1 MSAQVLQFFRR
12 APAAPV
18 VRDWTQQ
25 ELAEFY
31 RVESALLQAG
41 VLLETDR
48 GVSDEG
54 EPWFI
59 FCRGESGDVFIHFAR
74 IDGEYV
80 VDGASF
86 EHPARG
92 PDFAA
97 LVRRLIDAYPLAK
110 AKERGGPNVF
120 MHPAALLIALVG
132 AAFFHSNDAKAA
144 EAADGKAEPQRRT
157 SLLAT
162 NSIPQLLIT
171 GGPSHIDHSVQAAA
185 VILSAILTLQEDLF
199 ATALSQ
205 GPQAAARLLNEWV
218 SLSAIAA
225 PPPAEIKAASLDVET
240 PAIQAAPLAN
250 AALAS
255 QEAVTIAANE
265 ANAGPAVFEAIV
277 APPSAAS
284 GEQAEVSSVALPTLT
299 SVKMESARA
308 IFTSGFAPAP
318 DVDAVDA
325 VVAATGTGSALY
337 QLLMKALP
345 QVEHLP
351 SIILELIR
359 QGAVV
364 GNFETVPTP
373 ADPGAPVTLPPVSGG
388 GVVVQP
394 VPSPPPPENAAPPE
408 NAPPPENAAP
418 PVVVQPDPAPP
429 VDNRPPPVA
438 VQPDPA
444 PPAPKPPVVPDPKIE
459 AAIADFISK
468 VEHLK
473 VMIEGKTL
481 ILFDEDV
488 LDPLQGLNLS
498 SVTFKFGDGSAVS
511 LVGLAHELPNLSF
524 FGQG

>member
-12 APAAPV
+12 VPAAPV

-48 GVSDEG
+48 GLSDEG

-59 FCRGESGDVFIHFAR
+59 FCRAGTGDVFIHFAR

-92 PDFAA
+92 PDFPA

-110 AKERGGPNVF
+110 AKERGGTNVL

-144 EAADGKAEPQRRT
+144 EADGKPDGQRRT
-157 SLLAT
+157 SLLVT
-162 NSIPQLLIT
+162 NSLPQLVIP
-171 GGPSHIDHSVQAAA
+171 GGQSQYIDHSSQAAA

-199 ATALSQ
+199 SAALSQ
-205 GPQAAARLLNEWV
+205 GPAAATNLLNEW
-218 SLSAIAA
+218 I
-225 PPPAEIKAASLDVET
+225 
-240 PAIQAAPLAN
+240 
-250 AALAS
+250 ALAS
-255 QEAVTIAANE
+255 IGSVQSTEIQAPSLDADA
-265 ANAGPAVFEAIV
+265 PAVVAVPMANGPVASHLSVTVAGMEAGDRTV
-277 APPSAAS
+277 
-284 GEQAEVSSVALPTLT
+284 VSDAMVALPEAVVGQAADASPVELPAAP
-299 SVKMESARA
+299 SLKMESARVVFA
-308 IFTSGFAPAP
+308 NGAAPAP
-318 DVDAVDA
+318 DIDAVDA
-325 VVAATGTGSALY
+325 VVAATGTGSTLY

-345 QVEHLP
+345 QVEQLP

-359 QGAVV
+359 HGAVV
-364 GNFETVPTP
+364 GNFETLPLPTN
-373 ADPGAPVTLPPVSGG
+373 PGEPNTLPPTSG

-394 VPSPPPPENAAPPE
+394 TPTLPPVQLPTDGVT
-408 NAPPPENAAP
+408 P
-418 PVVVQPDPAPP
+418 PVVIQPDPTQPTDSVTPP
-429 VDNRPPPVA
+429 VI
-438 VQPDPA
+438 QPEPTPA
-444 PPAPKPPVVPDPKIE
+444 KPPIMQDPKIE

-488 LDPLQGLNLS
+488 LNPLHNLNMS
-498 SVTFKFGDGSAVS
+498 SVTFTFGDGSAVS
-511 LVGLAHELPNLSF
+511 LVGMAHELPSLSF